1 MRQLMA
7 VALALILI
15 GQGTTAWA
23 AWQESTPVE
32 VGLGGGSFFGT
43 VVYTPI
49 KGAFCILGG
58 IGSVGTL
65 IFDPRMAGKV
75 ADTAC
80 RGTWVITPDNL
91 TGEEQVR
98 FVGDSVRR

>member
-49 KGAFCILGG
+49 KGAFCILGVSAALAPSSLTPG
-58 IGSVGTL
+58 WPARWPTPPVGEPGSS
-65 IFDPRMAGKV
+65 PR
-75 ADTAC
+75 T
-80 RGTWVITPDNL
+80 T
-91 TGEEQVR
+91 
-98 FVGDSVRR
+98 